1 MMRAYDVPAVRAAED
16 AVRAELPDGE
26 LMARAASGLAD
37 VVAARL
43 EDESGRVVVL
53 AGSGDNG
60 GDALFAAAALADD
73 DVNVLAVLVGRT
85 AHQDGLAAARRAGV
99 VVAEWRAGTPDPA
112 VAEALAGADLVID
125 GILGIGGRPGLPEH
139 LRQLPELIGDE
150 AFVVSVDLPS
160 GCDPEGLVRSESVF
174 ADETVT
180 FSLLKPVHLMPVTE
194 PAVGLL
200 TVVDIGVPDPDAS
213 GRNDVAVQR
222 ISHSDVAGLWP
233 VPAPDD
239 DKYTRGVL
247 GVVAGG
253 EHYTGAAVLSVTA
266 AVTAGV
272 GMVRYVGPS
281 APTDLL
287 RAVVP
292 EAVFGAGRVQA
303 WAIGSGLVVDDASPE
318 QLQVARDALA
328 SDLPVLLDAGG
339 LDLIDGPRSAPTLL
353 TPHAGELLRLAG
365 RLGIRGESGAELT
378 AEDVH
383 HAPTVVARQVADR
396 LDATVLLKGAVTAVV
411 PPSTSGVPVF
421 TQADAPSWLATAGA
435 GDVLAGICGALL
447 AGGLAPAPAGALAA
461 LVHGVA
467 ADQAN
472 PGGPV
477 RALDVAHAVGRA
489 VAQLL
494 RVPD

>member
-1 MMRAYDVPAVRAAED
+1 MMRAYNVPTVRAAED
-16 AVRAELPDGE
+16 AVRAQLPDGE
-26 LMARAASGLAD
+26 LMSRAAAGLAE
-37 VVAARL
+37 VAAARL

-60 GDALFAAAALADD
+60 GDALFAAATLTGD

-85 AHQDGLAAARRAGV
+85 AHEDGLAAARQAGV
-99 VVAEWRAGTPDPA
+99 VVAEWREGTPDPA
-112 VAEALAGADLVID
+112 VVEALAGADLVID

-139 LRQLPELIGDE
+139 LRGLPELIGDE

-160 GCDPEGLVRSESVF
+160 GCDPEGLVRSQSVF

-200 TVVDIGVPDPDAS
+200 TVVDIGVPSPNDA
-213 GRNDVAVQR
+213 AVQR
-222 ISHSDVAGLWP
+222 ISYSDVAGLWP
-233 VPAPDD
+233 VPTPDD
-239 DKYTRGVL
+239 DKYARGVL

-272 GMVRYVGPS
+272 GMVRYVGPP

-287 RAVVP
+287 RSAVP
-292 EAVFGAGRVQA
+292 EAVFGTGRVQA

-328 SDLPVLLDAGG
+328 SDQPVLLDAGG
-339 LDLIDGPRSAPTLL
+339 LDLIDAARSAPTLL

-365 RLGIRGESGAELT
+365 RLGIRGEGGADLT
-378 AEDVH
+378 ARDVH
-383 HAPTVVARQVADR
+383 HAPTVIAAQVADR
-396 LDATVLLKGAVTAVV
+396 LDATVLLKGSVTAVV
-411 PPSTSGVPVF
+411 SPSSSGVPVL

-435 GDVLAGICGALL
+435 GDVLAGVCGALL
-447 AGGLAPAPAGALAA
+447 AGGVDPATAGALGA